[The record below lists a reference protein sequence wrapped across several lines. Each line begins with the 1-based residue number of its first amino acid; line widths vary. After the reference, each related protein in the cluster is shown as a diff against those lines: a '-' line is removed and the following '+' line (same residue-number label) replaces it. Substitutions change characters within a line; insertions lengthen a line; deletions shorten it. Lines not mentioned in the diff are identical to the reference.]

1 MSLSNDKLWQ
11 EDIDKILSDIDL
23 SSLAGHKVMVTGCTG
38 LICSAVVDT
47 LIRWNCTH
55 DEKIRIHA
63 VARNVEAVKERFE
76 PYSGEPWFEAD
87 QYDAM
92 KSINTLKP
100 DCDYIIHGAGNASPS
115 NIVREPVET
124 MIANIYGLK
133 NLLDYSRKNGTK
145 RLLYISS
152 SEVYGRRSGTADDER
167 ADKPFT
173 TNDYGFI
180 DILDPRSSYSSSKRA
195 GETLCVSYADEY
207 GVDSVI
213 VRPGHVY
220 GPTAKESDN
229 RVSSVW
235 AYAVAR
241 GQDIVMKSGGAQ
253 IRSYC
258 YAADAVSAI
267 LKVLID
273 GQMSHAYNISNS
285 ASVIN
290 IKELAELMAGAGG
303 VKIKYDLPNEA
314 EKKGFNPMPNS
325 SLDAKELMGL
335 GWEGKFDAKE
345 GIEHTI
351 RILQEIIEP

>member
-1 MSLSNDKLWQ
+1 MKLSDNKLWQ
-11 EDIDKILSDIDL
+11 EDIDRVLTGLDL
-23 SSLAGHKVMVTGCTG
+23 SSLVGHKVMVTGCTG
-38 LICSAVVDT
+38 LICSAVVDA
-47 LIRWNCTH
+47 LIRWNCTY

-87 QYDAM
+87 QYDATE
-92 KSINTLKP
+92 SINALKP

-124 MIANIYGLK
+124 MVANIYGLK

-152 SEVYGRRSGTADDER
+152 SEVYGRRSGAIDER
-167 ADKPFT
+167 ADMPFT

-229 RVSSVW
+229 RVSSAW

-241 GQDIVMKSGGAQ
+241 GQDIVMKSDGAQ

-258 YAADAVSAI
+258 YAADAASAI

-273 GQMSHAYNISNS
+273 GQMSWAYNISNP
-285 ASVIN
+285 ASVIS

-303 VKIKYDLPNEA
+303 VEIKYDLPNEVD
-314 EKKGFNPMPNS
+314 KKGFNPMPNS
-325 SLDAKELMGL
+325 SLDASELMGL
-335 GWEGKFDAKE
+335 GWTGKFEAQE

-351 RILQEIIEP
+351 RILQELMES

>member
-1 MSLSNDKLWQ
+1 MKLSDNKLWQ
-11 EDIDKILSDIDL
+11 EDIDRVLTGLDL
-23 SSLAGHKVMVTGCTG
+23 SSLVGHKVMVTGCTG

-55 DEKIRIHA
+55 SEKIRIYA
-63 VARNVEAVKERFE
+63 VSRNVEPVKTRFR
-76 PYSGEPWFEAD
+76 PYNEEQWFGVD
-87 QYDAM
+87 RYDAVEP
-92 KSINTLKP
+92 IDGLKP

-124 MIANIYGLK
+124 MVANIYGLK

-152 SEVYGRRSGTADDER
+152 SEVYGRRSGVSDDEC
-167 ADKPFT
+167 ADKSFT
-173 TNDYGFI
+173 TNDYGYI

-207 GVDSVI
+207 KVDSVI

-229 RVSSVW
+229 RVSSAW

-273 GQMSHAYNISNS
+273 GQMSHAYNISNPD
-285 ASVIN
+285 SVIS

-303 VKIKYDLPNEA
+303 VEIKYDLPNEVD
-314 EKKGFNPMPNS
+314 KKGFNPMPNS
-325 SLDAKELMGL
+325 SLDASELMGL
-335 GWEGKFDAKE
+335 GWTGKFEAQE

-351 RILQEIIEP
+351 RILQELMES